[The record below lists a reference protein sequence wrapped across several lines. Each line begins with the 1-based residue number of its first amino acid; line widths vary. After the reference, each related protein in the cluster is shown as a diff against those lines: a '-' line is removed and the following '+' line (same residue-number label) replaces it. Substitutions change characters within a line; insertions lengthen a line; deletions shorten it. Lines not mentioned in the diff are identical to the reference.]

1 MPETQESLTR
11 WGDETFGPVKD
22 PIVLMQ
28 RIQLEVNELADA
40 VQRCDAPDVGAEAAD
55 VVIMMY
61 RLLSLFGRD
70 LHDDLDTKMAVNR
83 ARQWSLNGD
92 GTGCHIPASL
102 SDRRQMLTDME
113 HWKQGGTHKR

>member
-1 MPETQESLTR
+1 MTETQESLTR

-22 PIVLMQ
+22 PAALMQ
-28 RIQLEVNELADA
+28 RIQLEVNELVDA
-40 VQRCDAPDVGAEAAD
+40 VHRGHAPDVGAEAAD

-70 LHDDLDTKMAVNR
+70 LHSDVNAKMAVNR

-92 GTGCHIPASL
+92 GTGRHIPVSP
-102 SDRRQMLTDME
+102 
-113 HWKQGGTHKR
+113 